1 MYSKISSNSFLRKG
15 LNKMENTKKIA
26 DVKCNVTNCVYHTMN
41 NCCEA
46 GAIEVEPCAEHCNC
60 STETACKTFKAKA

>member
-1 MYSKISSNSFLRKG
+1 
-15 LNKMENTKKIA
+15 MENNKKIA